1 MSTIST
7 TPLVHSVEVSP
18 KHQQGSYTLPDG
30 TVRIVNAQRVDGH
43 VRFLPDEPVVIDD
56 PSDGSEDGNRRP
68 TAFVDGRERPEGGGA
83 DRLNRDRDPLGP
95 AGTTAQRGQTGKRV
109 ELGRYSTSAGERILY
124 GQRVLGVVRVT
135 DVPLIRGGRSYLV
148 ERGLEEHGAGANA
161 HLQAIV
167 RDYLTQARTRNRI
180 PVADLPLSRYAYAL
194 DRIEPRD
201 TNPAPYDLFLEQLQ
215 YEATI
220 RSCLGC

>member
-1 MSTIST
+1 MTATTEQTRRGERVELARYTVSTGERVIY
-7 TPLVHSVEVSP
+7 
-18 KHQQGSYTLPDG
+18 G
-30 TVRIVNAQRVDGH
+30 QRVDGV
-43 VRFLPDEPVVIDD
+43 VRFLPDEPVVLDD
-56 PSDGSEDGNRRP
+56 SSDGSEDDSCRS
-68 TAFVDGRERPEGGGA
+68 AAVVDGREHPDGGGS
-83 DRLNRDRDPLGP
+83 DRLNRDGDRLGP
-95 AGTTAQRGQTGKRV
+95 AGTTDKRGQTGERV
-109 ELGRYSTSAGERILY
+109 ELGRYSISAGERILY

-135 DVPLIRGGRSYLV
+135 DVPLVRGGRSYVV

-167 RDYLTQARTRNRI
+167 RDYLMQARTRNRI
-180 PVADLPLSRYAYAL
+180 PVADSPLSRYAYAL